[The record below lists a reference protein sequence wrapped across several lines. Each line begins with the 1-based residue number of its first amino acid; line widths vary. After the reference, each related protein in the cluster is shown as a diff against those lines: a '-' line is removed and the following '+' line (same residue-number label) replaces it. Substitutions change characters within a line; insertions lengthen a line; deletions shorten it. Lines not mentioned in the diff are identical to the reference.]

1 MENVTN
7 FPLIVLQWM
16 LTANAHNVNGA
27 TISTVI
33 KNVNLFHPTVIKLI
47 HMENAQN
54 VNQAILLTK
63 MENALLSLFL
73 QIVLQSILTTNALNV
88 NGDTSLILKANVLF
102 YLKIV
107 E

>member
-16 LTANAHNVNGA
+16 LIANAHNVNGA
-27 TISTVI
+27 TILTVI
-33 KNVNLFHPTVIKLI
+33 KNVNLSHPSVIKLTP
-47 HMENAQN
+47 MENAQN
-54 VNQAILLTK
+54 VNQVTLLTK

-88 NGDTSLILKANVLF
+88 NGDTSLILKANVLY